1 MTFAARACWF
11 AVFVRIGARK
21 VRVAVGFAVASL
33 AIESE
38 PKVNHRRGPTQHFSA
53 ERKFSAHFSLPSL
66 GLATAPHPFFR
77 RPYELLALFVL
88 PIAPQDTKMAT
99 PAAAHRLMPTRPRR
113 HASSMV
119 PR

>member
-21 VRVAVGFAVASL
+21 IRVAIGFAVASL
-33 AIESE
+33 AIT
-38 PKVNHRRGPTQHFSA
+38 TQHFSA